1 MRERNAGE
9 TQRNGETVN
18 DGLIIDNTRVTVFT
32 ILRPFHV
39 TCKQFNEL

>member
-9 TQRNGETVN
+9 TQRNGEMVR
-18 DGLIIDNTRVTVFT
+18 DGLIIESTRVAVLA
-32 ILRPFHV
+32 ILGPFHA